1 MSDNTRKAV
10 VTLAQVQEAF
20 ASYREI
26 RGLMGDSLTGHT
38 FDRGAR
44 GKGFAQYDATDSLV
58 RTFDTKEEAL
68 TFYGRYAEIARE
80 VMAAFNINQAES
92 ATEAPETSEGTP
104 GEGESDQA
112 AESTTEAPSVPSQ
125 RRRRVSTAS

>member
-38 FDRGAR
+38 FDRGMR

-104 GEGESDQA
+104 GEGESAQ
-112 AESTTEAPSVPSQ
+112 EVTEAPSVPSQ